1 MRKDLFYR
9 EERAAYSLDLKER
22 VLLNSFLRRF
32 LHEDLD
38 GLRLVQTAN
47 PGVEMWRLEKIY

>member
-1 MRKDLFYR
+1 MFYR
-9 EERAAYSLDLKER
+9 EERAAYSLDLKEW